1 MRRIILIAL
10 AVIAAALVAVALQ
23 VRNSDRVSDLQSHPL
38 LDDPQLAELAAVE
51 QIELAHAGQQ
61 VVLQRDGEAWT
72 VASRDHFP
80 LQRERLAALLLA
92 LREARV
98 IEAKTSNADYHARLG
113 LTEGESSDSA
123 LRVSVKAGDGGFGVL
138 FGNKVGSDQLVRFTG
153 QDQVWL
159 VNRALS
165 MSANPQDWLDL
176 QVSQIPLEQVATA
189 HWRYADG
196 EELQLDKASE
206 GDYNFKLADG
216 EGAGHERE
224 LNSMVLALADL
235 RAQNVAL
242 RSAKQLGEPVLGMQL
257 SSWSGATL
265 AASLYDVDGAYWL
278 TIDQLGQSEES
289 PLKVNSDAR
298 WAFQLGVAQHDRMVL
313 RHADLKA
320 AEQAAEQP
328 AQN

>member
-1 MRRIILIAL
+1 MRKIILIAM
-10 AVIAAALVAVALQ
+10 AVVAAALVAVALQ
-23 VRNSDRVSDLQSHPL
+23 VRNSDRVTDLQSHPL
-38 LDDPQLAELAAVE
+38 LDDAQLAQLAAVE
-51 QIELAHAGQQ
+51 QIELAHGSQQ
-61 VVLQRDGEAWT
+61 VLLQRDGDAWG
-72 VASRDHFP
+72 VASRDQFP

-98 IEAKTSNADYHARLG
+98 IEAKTTNAEYHERLG
-113 LTEGESSDSA
+113 LTEGEASESA
-123 LRVSVKAGDGGFGVL
+123 LRVSVKAADGSFGVL
-138 FGNKVGSDQLVRFTG
+138 FGNKVGSDQLVRFAD

-165 MSANPQDWLDL
+165 MSTNPQDWLDL

-235 RAQNVAL
+235 RAQNVSL
-242 RSAKQLGEPVLGMQL
+242 RSALELGEPVLSMQL

-265 AASLYDVDGAYWL
+265 AASLYQIGGAYWL
-278 TIDQLGQSEES
+278 TIDELGQSEEN

-313 RHADLKA
+313 RHADLKP
-320 AEQAAEQP
+320 AEQP

>member
-1 MRRIILIAL
+1 MRKIILIAL
-10 AVIAAALVAVALQ
+10 ALIAAALVAVALQ
-23 VRNSDRVSDLQSHPL
+23 VRNSDRVTDLQSQPL
-38 LDDPQLAELAAVE
+38 LDEAKLSQLAAVE
-51 QIELAHAGQQ
+51 QIELARAGQQ

-72 VASRDHFP
+72 VANRDQFP

-98 IEAKTSNADYHARLG
+98 IEAKTSNPDYHARLG
-113 LTEGESSDSA
+113 LTEGEGNDSA
-123 LRVSVKAGDGGFGVL
+123 LGVSVKAAEGGFGLL
-138 FGNKVGSDQLVRFTG
+138 FGNKVGSDQLVRFANE
-153 QDQVWL
+153 DQVWL

-196 EELQLDKASE
+196 EELRLDKASE

-216 EGAGHERE
+216 EGAGQERK

-235 RAQNVAL
+235 RAQNVSPRTAL
-242 RSAKQLGEPVLGMQL
+242 ELGEPVLVMQL
-257 SSWSGATL
+257 GSWSGATL
-265 AASLYDVDGAYWL
+265 DASLYEVGGAYWL
-278 TIDQLGQSEES
+278 TIDQLDQSEEN
-289 PLKVNSDAR
+289 PLTVNADAR

-313 RHADLKA
+313 RHADLKTADDA
-320 AEQAAEQP
+320 AGQPEQ
-328 AQN
+328 N

>member
-1 MRRIILIAL
+1 MRKIILFAL
-10 AVIAAALVAVALQ
+10 AAVAAALVAVALQ
-23 VRNSDRVSDLQSHPL
+23 VRNSDRVTDLQSHPL
-38 LDDPQLAELAAVE
+38 LDDAQLVQLAAVE
-51 QIELAHAGQQ
+51 QIELAHGAQQ
-61 VVLQRDGEAWT
+61 VLLQRDGETWT

-98 IEAKTSNADYHARLG
+98 IEAKTSNVEYHERLG
-113 LTEGESSDSA
+113 LTEGESNDSA
-123 LRVSVKAGDGGFGVL
+123 LRVSVKAADGSFGVL
-138 FGNKVGSDQLVRFTG
+138 FGNKVGSDQLVRFVD

-165 MSANPQDWLDL
+165 MSSNPQDWLDL

-189 HWRYADG
+189 HWQYADG
-196 EELQLDKASE
+196 EALQLDKASE

-242 RSAKQLGEPVLGMQL
+242 RSALELGEPVLSMQL
-257 SSWSGATL
+257 SGWAGATL
-265 AASLYDVDGAYWL
+265 KASLYEIGGASWL
-278 TIDQLGQSEES
+278 TIDALEQSEDN
-289 PLKVNSDAR
+289 PLQVNSDAR

-313 RHADLKA
+313 RHADLKP
-320 AEQAAEQP
+320 AEQP

>member
-1 MRRIILIAL
+1 MRKLILIAL
-10 AVIAAALVAVALQ
+10 AVIAAVLLAVAVQ
-23 VRNSDRVSDLQSHPL
+23 VRNSDRVTDLQSQPL
-38 LDDPQLAELAAVE
+38 LDETRLTQLAAVE
-51 QIELAHAGQQ
+51 QIELSRGDQQ

-72 VASRDHFP
+72 VASRDQFP

-98 IEAKTSNADYHARLG
+98 IEAKTANAEYHERLG

-123 LRVSVKAGDGGFGVL
+123 LRVSVKTADGGFGVL
-138 FGNKVGSDQLVRFTG
+138 FGNKVGSDQLVRFADE
-153 QDQVWL
+153 DQVWL

-196 EELQLDKASE
+196 EQLQLDKASE

-216 EGAGHERE
+216 EGAGQERK

-235 RAQNVAL
+235 RAQNVSLRTAL
-242 RSAKQLGEPVLGMQL
+242 ELGEPVLVMQL
-257 SSWSGATL
+257 GSWSGATL
-265 AASLYDVDGAYWL
+265 DASLYQIGGAYWL
-278 TIDQLGQSEES
+278 TIDQLEQSEEN
-289 PLKVNSDAR
+289 PLTVNADSR

-320 AEQAAEQP
+320 AEEAGGQP